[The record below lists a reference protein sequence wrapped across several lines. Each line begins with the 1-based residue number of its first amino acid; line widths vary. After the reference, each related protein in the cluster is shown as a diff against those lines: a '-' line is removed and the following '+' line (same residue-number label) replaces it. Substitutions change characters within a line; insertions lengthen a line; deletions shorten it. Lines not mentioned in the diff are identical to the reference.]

1 MTLAEHLELTSAS
14 ALSASRD
21 EDDAD
26 AVSVW
31 DVISSRTAP
40 ERISGALARRLKV
53 SEGSH
58 LLRVPAQTLTT
69 PPQDFNFAQGKRRA
83 YAGKAAPVGIMGI
96 YDYIAGIRR
105 DIEWAED
112 AA

>member
-1 MTLAEHLELTSAS
+1 VFRPTPLP
-14 ALSASRD
+14 
-21 EDDAD
+21 
-26 AVSVW
+26 
-31 DVISSRTAP
+31 AP
-40 ERISGALARRLKV
+40 
-53 SEGSH
+53 
-58 LLRVPAQTLTT
+58 